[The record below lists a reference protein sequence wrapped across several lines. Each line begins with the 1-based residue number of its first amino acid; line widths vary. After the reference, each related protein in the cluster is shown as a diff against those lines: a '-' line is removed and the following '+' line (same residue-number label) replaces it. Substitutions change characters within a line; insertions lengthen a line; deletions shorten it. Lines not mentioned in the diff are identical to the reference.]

1 MTLQELIDEA
11 DGQGYRLVKKPLK
24 TTLLACICGCRKR
37 KHLYSNDGTITLVC
51 MKCGKSVTGKSEMN
65 ARVNW
70 NKEITRIMNEEFV
83 RGERE

>member
-1 MTLQELIDEA
+1 MNLAQLQEEA
-11 DGQGYRLVKKPLK
+11 DRQGYRLVKKPLR

-37 KHLYSNDGTITLVC
+37 EHWYGNDGTITLVC
-51 MKCGKSVTGKSEMN
+51 MKCGKQVTGKSEMN

-83 RGERE
+83 RGKEQ